1 MSGVVLRCSNC
12 GTVQA
17 STGECE
23 ACHEAQVRY
32 FCTNHTPGLWLD
44 VSACPQCGAR
54 FGEYS
59 PTATPKRTTAT
70 KPVPDRPRS
79 SPETARPAPD
89 PEDELGPWDTMPSPS
104 LDGDP
109 RERFRRPTLGT
120 LLEAIVY
127 ADRARRRR
135 EVRSIDASDTPVHA
149 PGSGCVRRLLLLAL
163 LLGAFFL
170 LVPLLL
176 GGALLQML

>member
-44 VSACPQCGAR
+44 VAACPQCGAR
-54 FGEYS
+54 FGEYPPA
-59 PTATPKRTTAT
+59 PTATRPTPTRPA
-70 KPVPDRPRS
+70 PARPRS
-79 SPETARPAPD
+79 PPETARPAPD
-89 PEDELGPWDTMPSPS
+89 DRSGPWDAVPSPS
-104 LDGDP
+104 LDDEELGGS
-109 RERFRRPTLGT
+109 RRPTLGT

-135 EVRSIDASDTPVHA
+135 EGRSIDVSDRPASA

-163 LLGAFFL
+163 LLAAFFL

-176 GGALLQML
+176 GGALLQIL

>member
-44 VSACPQCGAR
+44 APACPICGAR
-54 FGEYS
+54 FGEVV
-59 PTATPKRTTAT
+59 PTPTSTA
-70 KPVPDRPRS
+70 PRPS
-79 SPETARPAPD
+79 ADRPAPPRPL
-89 PEDELGPWDTMPSPS
+89 PERAHPAPEHDEAAGAWDTPPSRSPDS
-104 LDGDP
+104 DVFGG
-109 RERFRRPTLGT
+109 FRPLTAGM
-120 LLEAIVY
+120 LLEALTY
-127 ADRARRRR
+127 AARARSLRKGRVDDAGAP
-135 EVRSIDASDTPVHA
+135 VRNS
-149 PGSGCVRRLLLLAL
+149 GGGCVRRLLLLAL
-163 LLGAFFL
+163 LLAALFV